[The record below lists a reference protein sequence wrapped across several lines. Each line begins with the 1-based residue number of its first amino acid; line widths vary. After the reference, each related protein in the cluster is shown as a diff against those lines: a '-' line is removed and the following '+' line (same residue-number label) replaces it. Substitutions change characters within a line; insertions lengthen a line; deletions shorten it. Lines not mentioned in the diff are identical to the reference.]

1 MSDQQKA
8 FKKVLDSTEKG
19 PAAAGTLKPHAEYV
33 RAYRTFTEGCSPK
46 LVKPYEQSGGAANKS
61 NAFKLATVS
70 QQGDIKFV
78 YATTDKTNDAT
89 QLAYVAT
96 SSGGY
101 KTITCGQAAT
111 MTRDLAPAYSTWLKD
126 PANKDQ
132 AGSTV
137 EGSSGEG
144 DGDGKTS
151 CAVEGLGWIICPVF
165 NVLAKMVDETYK
177 IVEDL
182 LAVQPLTT
190 TGASQGLYEAWQS
203 MRNIA
208 NAAFVVVFLI
218 VIYTQVTG
226 STQGTGIFS
235 NYGVKKLLPRI
246 ILAAILVNSS
256 YWLCA
261 IAIDISN
268 ILGASLKGLLSN
280 TQGSIIGSPEF
291 SSNFSS
297 GESGWQGIVGPVLA
311 FSIVGVGGY
320 LALGSII
327 VLLPTVLLAILTAFL
342 VLTLRQALIVV
353 LVAIAPFAFVAYLL
367 PNTQEWFKRWL
378 DLFKTMLLMYP
389 LIAIVFGGSALAS
402 HIIMQGRPDSW
413 TIQLMGASVAII
425 PLAITPVIMKTA
437 GGLLNRFGGIVNNP
451 NRGPIDALRKR
462 AEATAGRIKNNRD
475 IRAMD
480 RPSWRSLRGAGLRSE
495 MKRDQIQKRRDA
507 KYQGLAYQGSAQ
519 GYTKRAHDEEK
530 ETKRQENEFEERDI
544 QGQLDHMGLHADIRG
559 RLLDS
564 EFGRKVAEDTE
575 RGRREEAHMMNNR
588 NAYQQMYDATQNRDA
603 MRQESENEFGRT
615 DLGRRVA
622 QRSKVAGGDKAITEG
637 EHEEAYLNSPDGTQQ
652 SRGKKL
658 VDDAVKQREGELET
672 LYLQDEEGRQARTQ
686 QLTANKRSTDEA
698 KAVEGQA
705 EIGYLRSDE
714 GAAAR
719 AETIRIDT
727 DAQTEQLNVR
737 NAQTGS
743 TVGRAQAQELKRVQ
757 GAEKIIGKEAE
768 AAYAA
773 SAIGQVQNQVEAE
786 LGLEVGKRQAIVNA
800 DAGTAFA
807 TSAQGEALTV
817 QAAAAESSRAA
828 ADKTTEALVS
838 ELKTEKGAQL
848 HPEYATEAQ
857 SLIDGAKQ
865 TTISGERAASASRIM
880 SEEHDE
886 MMYTTAADGTKI
898 PSAAAVESGG
908 IDDFGAQR
916 AVAAASAR
924 GDKRFSEAT
933 DQEKSTFSSAT
944 ARDLSSGLEAAID
957 DPSISVERVAAMAGT
972 VTGRK
977 DVGAKLDTLRTLAKA
992 RRDAK
997 AAGDTAK
1004 MQRVEYAQK
1013 QAYEDLKR
1021 SGQIPFGLGETS
1033 LAALENGTL
1042 ETDVMDESISRI
1054 DRKLSVEKLASL
1066 KPEEIS
1072 HYADNA
1078 SSLADSQL
1086 NTLKERIEALRKSD
1100 RYKDDVKPEAARE
1113 HERILQAH
1121 RDRFGG

>member
-1 MSDQQKA
+1 MSGLAKKHQKLSRKFISLVFVGCLLFVQIIVPVASVNAIQANPSDQLERWLYYRGMRACFYNPWFGVDVSDDESISASDINNGKLSIKSFEGISTQQKKGFGYLAPGMDGGDDNDGTVNCTDGSIFVRGAKLFGFDNPMKLICAMNRALGSGEGSRIKPSDPIDCERSEKIEFDGGGGDVFQRALTKALESEGSKDRPA
-8 FKKVLDSTEKG
+8 FDINNNNGPDYSYKSLLYLIGKRSLEVFCGSNKTIESTGTGSGNVSNKDIVSIDIVKSDGTIDKSKNYPLGNPDRDEDSLVDDIYYDQGGDANNAKDLRCHEMAKMTRDNSADYKTWVKKHPEDAKKNENTA
-19 PAAAGTLKPHAEYV
+19 AAAGN
-33 RAYRTFTEGCSPK
+33 S
-46 LVKPYEQSGGAANKS
+46 SS
-61 NAFKLATVS
+61 S
-70 QQGDIKFV
+70 S
-78 YATTDKTNDAT
+78 TD
-89 QLAYVAT
+89 
-96 SSGGY
+96 
-101 KTITCGQAAT
+101 
-111 MTRDLAPAYSTWLKD
+111 
-126 PANKDQ
+126 
-132 AGSTV
+132 
-137 EGSSGEG
+137 E
-144 DGDGKTS
+144 KTS
-151 CAVEGLGWIICPVF
+151 CAIDGLGWIICPVF
-165 NVLAKMVDETYK
+165 NVLAKMVDETYT
-177 IVEDL
+177 IVEDML
-182 LAVQPLTT
+182 VVQPLTT
-190 TGASQGLYEAWQS
+190 TGASQGLYESWQA

-208 NAAFVVVFLI
+208 NVAFIIAFLV
-218 VIYTQVTG
+218 VIYTQITG
-226 STQGTGIFS
+226 ASQGSGMFS

-261 IAIDISN
+261 IMIDVSN
-268 ILGASLKGLLSN
+268 ITGASLRGLLTDS
-280 TQGSIIGSPEF
+280 QGSILASPQF

-297 GESGWQGIVGPVLA
+297 DGGGWQGIVGPVLA
-311 FSIVGVGGY
+311 FSLVGVGSY

-327 VLLPTVLLAILTAFL
+327 ILLPTVLLAIVTAFL
-342 VLTLRQALIVV
+342 VLTLRQALIIV
-353 LVAIAPFAFVAYLL
+353 LVALAPFAFVAYLL
-367 PNTQEWFKRWL
+367 PNTQEWFKRWF

-389 LIAIVFGGSALAS
+389 LIAVIFGGSALAS
-402 HIIMQGRPDSW
+402 HIIMNSRPDSW

-786 LGLEVGKRQAIVNA
+786 LGLEVGKRQARVNA

-838 ELKTEKGAQL
+838 ELKTEKGI
-848 HPEYATEAQ
+848 EN
-857 SLIDGAKQ
+857 
-865 TTISGERAASASRIM
+865 TT
-880 SEEHDE
+880 
-886 MMYTTAADGTKI
+886 
-898 PSAAAVESGG
+898 
-908 IDDFGAQR
+908 
-916 AVAAASAR
+916 
-924 GDKRFSEAT
+924 KR
-933 DQEKSTFSSAT
+933 
-944 ARDLSSGLEAAID
+944 LEFIY
-957 DPSISVERVAAMAGT
+957 PN
-972 VTGRK
+972 K
-977 DVGAKLDTLRTLAKA
+977 HTLAIK
-992 RRDAK
+992 
-997 AAGDTAK
+997 
-1004 MQRVEYAQK
+1004 EIENYFH
-1013 QAYEDLKR
+1013 
-1021 SGQIPFGLGETS
+1021 IH
-1033 LAALENGTL
+1033 LE
-1042 ETDVMDESISRI
+1042 
-1054 DRKLSVEKLASL
+1054 
-1066 KPEEIS
+1066 
-1072 HYADNA
+1072 
-1078 SSLADSQL
+1078 
-1086 NTLKERIEALRKSD
+1086 IELT
-1100 RYKDDVKPEAARE
+1100 
-1113 HERILQAH
+1113 
-1121 RDRFGG
+1121 